1 MAQTPPNPKL
11 NIKTL
16 VVGPLQ
22 TNCYLITPK
31 NSRETLIIDPGWS
44 PQKIISQIE
53 KNHLEPIAIICTHS
67 HVDHIGAA
75 NQLQETY
82 QTPIYIH
89 PAEKPLIKTHIKIGE
104 TIGLKTTPPKTL
116 TNITEKQKIEIGEEK
131 LEVLHTPGH
140 TPGSITLHTKN
151 IAFVGDT
158 LFQGSIGRTDLP
170 GGSHT
175 QLINTIKTKILTL
188 GENTQIHPGHGPK
201 TTIAREQRYNPFLWI

>member
-1 MAQTPPNPKL
+1 MPHPTL

-22 TNCYLITPK
+22 TNCYLVTPK
-31 NSRETLIIDPGWS
+31 NNKQTIIIDPGWEA
-44 PQKIISQIE
+44 QRIINKIKENQ
-53 KNHLEPIAIICTHS
+53 LEPIAIVCTHT

-75 NQLQETY
+75 NHLEKHL
-82 QTPIYIH
+82 QTPVYAH
-89 PAEKPLIKTHIKIGE
+89 PAEKPLLNTHIKMGAA
-104 TIGLKTTPPKTL
+104 IGLKTNPPKNL
-116 TNITEKQKIEIGEEK
+116 VDITEKQKIELGEEK

-158 LFQGSIGRTDLP
+158 LFQGSIGRTDFP

-175 QLINTIKTKILTL
+175 QLITTIKTKILTL
-188 GENTQIHPGHGPK
+188 GENTQIYPGHGLK
-201 TTIAREQRYNPFLWI
+201 TTIAKEKSYNPFLILPF